1 MGVRRASSKTRPGLE
16 PLFPFARTKETTT
29 GPVIPTLYGARTMT
43 ETTTNPVARRGRVV
57 LTNRLCEARNV
68 PRRERKLY
76 DSRCDSLYVSRNAN
90 GTATFSLQ
98 VRDRFTGRTRCKW
111 LGRYDP
117 ENFTV
122 DDARAVAYAEKARIG
137 AGENIFERLRQH
149 RALKA
154 KQGKT
159 VDEIIAERVEW
170 IKAPV
175 RKPFGEMRARVETWR
190 NVESHMRRFISPRL
204 GRMIAA
210 DVTNDDIAAIS
221 NEIAE
226 TSVSNA
232 RHFRRSVGSLFKW
245 AAEAGRKYV
254 ERSPYHDLPRLPRE
268 HARKRC
274 LKAHEIKA
282 FWNAL
287 DDSNRTH
294 LAMKFGLVS
303 MLRSGEYL
311 PLRRDELHDLDGD
324 SPVAIIPAGR
334 TKKRQQIIQPLSQLA
349 ISIIELAMREGE
361 ELVFGRHRSALGN
374 AARGRK
380 DKNTEGL
387 CKQLKLDHFT
397 VHDLRRTSSTLAA
410 DLGHRDS
417 WIAACLNHEAKGE
430 DSAPSVTF
438 VYQRS
443 ERLDQKREVLDAV
456 AAELLRIVG
465 ESVKQSDTEKRVA
478 A

>member
-1 MGVRRASSKTRPGLE
+1 MFEV
-16 PLFPFARTKETTT
+16 
-29 GPVIPTLYGARTMT
+29 
-43 ETTTNPVARRGRVV
+43 TTNPVPVSAGGGGRRRNERVV
-57 LTNRLCEARNV
+57 LTNRHCEKRV
-68 PRRERKLY
+68 DKRSKIYDRK
-76 DSRCDSLYVSRNAN
+76 CAGLYVSITTA
-90 GTATFSLQ
+90 GVATFYLQ
-98 VRDRFTGRTRCKW
+98 VTDRFTGKARCKW
-111 LGRYDP
+111 VGVYNP
-117 ENFTV
+117 ATFTV
-122 DDARAVAYAEKARIG
+122 DDARAAVYALRARIG
-137 AGENIFERLRQH
+137 AGENIFERLRQR

-159 VDEIIAERVEW
+159 VDEIIAERIEW

-175 RKPFGEMRARVETWR
+175 RKPFGEMRSRVETWR

-210 DVTNDDIAAIS
+210 DVSNDDIAAIS

-232 RHFRRSVGSLFKW
+232 RHFRRSIGSLFKW

-254 ERSPYHDLPRLPRE
+254 ERSPYHDLPKLPSE

-311 PLRRDELHDLDGD
+311 LLRRDELHDLDGD

-334 TKKRQQIIQPLSQLA
+334 TKRRQQIIQPLSQLA
-349 ISIIELAMREGE
+349 ISIIKLAMREGE

-374 AARGRK
+374 AVRGRK

-397 VHDLRRTSSTLAA
+397 VHDLRRTGSTLAA

-456 AAELLRIVG
+456 AAELLRIVS
-465 ESVKQSDTEKRVA
+465 EPVKQANTEMRVA